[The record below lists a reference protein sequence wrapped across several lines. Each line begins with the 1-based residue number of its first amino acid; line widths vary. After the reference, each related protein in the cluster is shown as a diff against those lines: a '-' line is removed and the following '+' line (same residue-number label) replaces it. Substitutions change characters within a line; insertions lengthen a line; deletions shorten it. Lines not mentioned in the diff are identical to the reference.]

1 MLKTLACRDAGVDC
15 DFVARGKT
23 EEELMKVGAEHL
35 KKMHNKDLS
44 KYSAEEIAKLKTL
57 IKEE

>member
-1 MLKTLACRDAGVDC
+1 MLKTLACRDSGIDC
-15 DFVARGKT
+15 NFVARGET

-35 KKMHNKDLS
+35 KKVHNMDLTKFS
-44 KYSAEEIAKLKTL
+44 PEEIARIKTL